1 MMTKQEATRRG
12 KALLARMKTKGWK
25 LRVWENLGWHYS
37 LERPP
42 LSVYPLYREEEE
54 SPSVGIMMTN
64 KADES
69 GWGYPCWDYKA
80 SNKDPNKAVE
90 AQIKEA
96 QEYVNQLQA
105 ALDAAR
111 REP

>member
-1 MMTKQEATRRG
+1 MNKQEATKAG

-42 LSVYPLYREEEE
+42 LSVYPLYGEGE

-69 GWGYPCWDYKA
+69 GWGYLCWDYKA
-80 SNKDPNKAVE
+80 SSEDPNKVVE

-96 QEYVNQLQA
+96 QEYINRLQA